1 MTTEMIRIQP
11 FHNEANNYAG
21 AKVSF
26 LTRDE
31 DKIAAFPK
39 YCGAKAWWGITI
51 ELSENGVNGG
61 KNERG
66 IKRLRKIVEVAQSLG
81 ILSVEGGMMGSDPQL
96 SVEELIARFS

>member
-1 MTTEMIRIQP
+1 MTTEMIRIEP
-11 FHNEANNYAG
+11 FHNPHNNYAG

-81 ILSVEGGMMGSDPQL
+81 LLQVEGTTIGSAPTL
-96 SVEELIARFS
+96 TIEELIERFS